1 MSYRPVEFIARCV
14 CGATLEVD
22 WEEQSTVQKM
32 DWDEVKATRCL
43 VVKPCSNCQRKLL
56 PPAPPYARDGYY

>member
-1 MSYRPVEFIARCV
+1 MSYSPVEFRVRCV

-22 WEEQSTVQKM
+22 WEEQSAVQKM
-32 DWDEVKATRCL
+32 DWEAVKTTRCL

-56 PPAPPYARDGYY
+56 PPAPPYAREGYY